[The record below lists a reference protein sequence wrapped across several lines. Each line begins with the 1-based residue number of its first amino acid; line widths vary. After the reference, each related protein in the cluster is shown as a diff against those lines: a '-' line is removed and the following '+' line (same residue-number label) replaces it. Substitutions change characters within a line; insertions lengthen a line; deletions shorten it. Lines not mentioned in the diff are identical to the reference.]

1 MLTGLFRYCL
11 CLILGT
17 QLVYSNVNDSIST
30 SSHQQRNITSQLTI
44 QRTKRAATA
53 QCSSTSSNNVAHSL
67 VSSICCDSMIPL
79 FIDNQL
85 STNDGLGSI
94 TRAVQQ
100 RIQSRFNRSF
110 EVVISESDFVIN
122 TYYSGPRQ
130 CKFET
135 DRYFVALYET
145 PTQYDVADTT
155 VENFLASIDSRDP
168 LGWKQA
174 PLAEQNEALPVD
186 GTTNIESGSDS
197 DVASLSGSSAAS
209 SGSAASNSATSSAQP
224 GSGGACS
231 WRGSAADANVP
242 YTFTSEEC
250 CDVRL
255 NIIMRD
261 AATRSRDTPHLG
273 DSAKYIQRRIQ
284 LEYGLSFEVIM
295 STANF
300 AVSSYY
306 HGQSSCK
313 IHDGNFYYV
322 AYATPVQYD
331 PFNIAQEDYLA
342 STDAEEPLGS
352 TRYTSLRGD
361 RPDIRIEPSAGEDI
375 SIQPAVLQAR
385 ALIYEGAGG
394 AGRTSNREPEV
405 SVSDIFTDDSDLAT
419 ASVINGFNVGGNRTL
434 GTVPSEESRGL
445 PPGTHCDKGN
455 KTGDKCCSG
464 LLFETMTDA
473 FYELS
478 SSPQF
483 AFASAGN
490 IASLIQ
496 KRAQLRFDQSFEVVV
511 SSGDFALASHGVGDQ
526 TCKYKERGF
535 TAIAYT
541 TPTQYDITQTAAE
554 SYYASISSRD
564 NLGATQTSLP
574 GQRPFHTPL
583 QLYGEGAGAG
593 LPVGSHCGDARSGSK
608 CCSAPLFNVMQS
620 SYESLI
626 NRDNFDPYNLRLIAR
641 TIQYNAEEQLQ
652 MSVEA
657 FISTDDFAISS
668 AYEGNE
674 ICKYR
679 IDRYYIMAYAT
690 PVQYPIHSQIY
701 DDTGPAIPI
710 NCPGELDGLDGAVCC
725 DGTIQYEMTRAI
737 DEALQNQPEGQRSND
752 ALATT
757 ISRNIERRFGRTFET
772 IVSRSDF
779 TWQTNIYNQ
788 NTCKIDCLG
797 YHTLIVQSSNA
808 PPPLS
813 DFFDPAPLPIAPL
826 EVPFQAV
833 PPVQAPPPVPQAPVG
848 AAPPAFVFGPPA
860 VAAPPVAPPAFAPP
874 AAVPVFYGG
883 GGGGGGGGG
892 ACFSTDTWVTTPNGK
907 KRMDQLKV
915 GDFVLTANL
924 TAVYYAPMSL
934 WIHREPDLVTKFIT
948 IMTDYGKMLALTPRH
963 LIFRNKCDEYY
974 EERVYALPPNS
985 QAVYAEEL
993 EVGDCVYLFYRTGFR
1008 QQKLQDISITQ
1019 RRGVFSPLTPNGR
1032 IIVND
1037 MLASCYSDVNEA
1049 TLQTTY
1055 FSVLNSIRKRVVTW
1069 FGSWIDEKVDIPFG
1083 SGFSME
1089 LLRLIVPYNSFTS
1102 VCLASGFHIGV
1113 MLVLIQLLQRFLRF
1127 PRRFEKAKPFTLH
1140 CSLLLLVLA
1149 YAFAGGFIFNRLEA
1163 EAFQRHQDESR
1174 QEKLRCV
1181 LEVIAKLSPLSLENP
1196 WRNATA
1202 TKISNCYEPE
1212 RDERSEW
1219 SFVTATLYGFGI
1231 VTTLGYNRIAPITYA
1246 GRLFCIVY
1254 GICGIPITMI
1264 IIANVGQYLNNFAGD
1279 SRRKLEAYRTQRR
1292 MSRASLSGKQYKL
1305 QLQEKEKRLCVVHFS
1320 MPFFAIRKRAE
1331 VSQWFRVDS

>member
-273 DSAKYIQRRIQ
+273 DSAKY
-284 LEYGLSFEVIM
+284 
-295 STANF
+295 
-300 AVSSYY
+300 
-306 HGQSSCK
+306 
-313 IHDGNFYYV
+313 
-322 AYATPVQYD
+322 D

-593 LPVGSHCGDARSGSK
+593 LP
-608 CCSAPLFNVMQS
+608 
-620 SYESLI
+620 
-626 NRDNFDPYNLRLIAR
+626 

-752 ALATT
+752 ALATKRKSVRKLSFSLLQKHLLRQYHGILKDDLEELSKRSSHAQTSRGRQIFT
-757 ISRNIERRFGRTFET
+757 IKTLAKLIAWVTTPLLSNRAMRNMHA
-772 IVSRSDF
+772 
-779 TWQTNIYNQ
+779 
-788 NTCKIDCLG
+788 NTMMFWPIQF
-797 YHTLIVQSSNA
+797 VEPQ
-808 PPPLS
+808 
-813 DFFDPAPLPIAPL
+813 LPIAPL

-1055 FSVLNSIRKRVVTW
+1055 FSV
-1069 FGSWIDEKVDIPFG
+1069 
-1083 SGFSME
+1083 
-1089 LLRLIVPYNSFTS
+1089 RLDT
-1102 VCLASGFHIGV
+1102 
-1113 MLVLIQLLQRFLRF
+1113 
-1127 PRRFEKAKPFTLH
+1127 
-1140 CSLLLLVLA
+1140 
-1149 YAFAGGFIFNRLEA
+1149 
-1163 EAFQRHQDESR
+1163 
-1174 QEKLRCV
+1174 
-1181 LEVIAKLSPLSLENP
+1181 
-1196 WRNATA
+1196 
-1202 TKISNCYEPE
+1202 
-1212 RDERSEW
+1212 
-1219 SFVTATLYGFGI
+1219 
-1231 VTTLGYNRIAPITYA
+1231 
-1246 GRLFCIVY
+1246 
-1254 GICGIPITMI
+1254 
-1264 IIANVGQYLNNFAGD
+1264 
-1279 SRRKLEAYRTQRR
+1279 
-1292 MSRASLSGKQYKL
+1292 
-1305 QLQEKEKRLCVVHFS
+1305 
-1320 MPFFAIRKRAE
+1320 
-1331 VSQWFRVDS
+1331 